1 MPGND
6 NYPLKPRFS
15 GLIVIMLIITTALAW
30 KYYDLRS
37 EIHLVRLESM
47 ASSLNAASANN
58 FAAALTGSDQALSIH
73 KCRDAAG
80 LLQGISGYDS
90 GESPFTG
97 VYVGYHIKN
106 LEHNP
111 SSGHYSM
118 VKCQLAD
125 SRGNTAGFHVY
136 YTLMD

>member
-1 MPGND
+1 MQHHVT
-6 NYPLKPRFS
+6 KPRFS
-15 GLIVIMLIITTALAW
+15 GLIVIMLIISAALAW

-73 KCRDAAG
+73 NCRDAAG
-80 LLQGISGYDS
+80 LLQGISGYNS
-90 GESPFTG
+90 GESPFTKA
-97 VYVGYHIKN
+97 YEGYHIQN

-111 SSGHYSM
+111 QPGNYM
-118 VKCQLAD
+118 VMCELAN
-125 SRGNTAGFHVY
+125 SRGNSAGFNVY

>member
-1 MPGND
+1 MPGID
-6 NYPLKPRFS
+6 NHPPKPRFS
-15 GLIVIMLIITTALAW
+15 GLVIIMLIILAALVW

-58 FAAALTGSDQALSIH
+58 FAAALTGSDQALSIR

-80 LLQGISGYDS
+80 LLQGISGYNS
-90 GESPFTG
+90 GESPFTKA
-97 VYVGYHIKN
+97 YEGYHIQN

-111 SSGHYSM
+111 LPGNYM
-118 VKCQLAD
+118 VRCELTD
-125 SRGNTAGFHVY
+125 SRGNSAGFHVY